1 MEDNDDDFDAWQHED
16 VDALRVEASDSKA
29 FSEPQPVD
37 NLILIIDARE
47 NMLLPEKPR
56 ECHLSAALR
65 LAVEVYRLKI
75 QQNDDSR
82 LAVLM
87 IGTNATTRP
96 GGTNLG
102 ARRLPKTVD
111 VILPLDSPSADA
123 ILTLQNA
130 AANASKFSESLGRSP
145 GLPVASAL
153 GSCMQILAEVA
164 KTTDHRRL
172 FFITNDDDPGSSSLT
187 DAKIKVSDCKDGG
200 IEIIILPIQ
209 HPTRA
214 KFDPSKFWNH
224 IQVAPILAAKPA
236 LSTRSN
242 RERFAD
248 RFHDEDGGEVDDD
261 NDSDEASAST
271 SAAEAGMS
279 HLEFSNVLPV
289 SVDGTFDQ
297 LLSQTRRRLSKK
309 RTYARVPMT
318 LAPGVHLGVCLYNL
332 LYPAKKPASKIIQ
345 AETNMA
351 VRSET
356 HFIDQATGSNLQ
368 HHEIMNYIDVG
379 KRRILFTKEESATQR
394 QVFGKGRGIEIIGF
408 QAREALRDI
417 DVMRP
422 PYFVLPSERDV
433 AGSSLAFRALWQRM
447 LDRNLVAIAL
457 LTTRNIAAPVVCAL
471 LPEQER
477 RCDRTGAQLTPAG
490 IYALPFPF
498 ADDIR
503 SVQAK
508 SSTGECSKDEFL
520 AAEAAAIEVVTRLS
534 TYAGPLR
541 SSLSDGKEKMVA
553 KTTGVRLEPPA
564 SIRAPNT
571 ASGSRRTPLFS
582 TFEPSTMLPNPV
594 LQQFYGGLEALAL
607 SLRDAPKVDQLLPH
621 SSAQEEVMSE
631 AAKRFIGATGLD
643 DSITKPKKLKKV
655 QKRNEEE
662 D

>member
-16 VDALRVEASDSKA
+16 IDALQVEASDSKA
-29 FSEPQPVD
+29 FTEPQPVD
-37 NLILIIDARE
+37 NLILIIDARD
-47 NMLLPEKPR
+47 NMLLPEQPR

-65 LAVEVYRLKI
+65 LVVEVYRLKI
-75 QQNDDSR
+75 QQHDDSR

-87 IGTNATTRP
+87 IGTNAATRP
-96 GGTNLG
+96 GAANLG
-102 ARRLPKTVD
+102 SRRLPKNVD
-111 VILPLDSPSADA
+111 VILPLDAPSADA

-130 AANASKFSESLGRSP
+130 AANASKFSESLGRSA
-145 GLPVASAL
+145 GLPVASVL

-164 KTTDHRRL
+164 KATDHRRL
-172 FFITNDDDPGSSSLT
+172 FFITNDDDPGPSFLT
-187 DAKIKVSDCKDGG
+187 DAKIKVSDCKDSG
-200 IEIIILPIQ
+200 IEIIVLPIQ

-214 KFDPSKFWNH
+214 KFDPEKFWKY
-224 IQVAPILAAKPA
+224 IQVMPLVAPKPVF
-236 LSTRSN
+236 SS
-242 RERFAD
+242 REKFAD
-248 RFHDEDGGEVDDD
+248 RFNDDGGEVEDDFDDD
-261 NDSDEASAST
+261 DASSSSAT
-271 SAAEAGMS
+271 SIGGAGTTS
-279 HLEFSNVLPV
+279 HHELSNVLPV
-289 SVDGTFDQ
+289 SVVGTFDQ

-309 RTYARVPMT
+309 RTYARVPLT

-332 LYPAKKPASKIIQ
+332 LYPAKKPSAKIIQ

-368 HHEIMNYIDVG
+368 NHEIMNYIDVG
-379 KRRILFTKEESATQR
+379 KRRILFTKEESAAQR

-408 QAREALRDI
+408 QARGSLRDI

-422 PYFVLPSERDV
+422 PYFVLPSERDI
-433 AGSSLAFRALWQRM
+433 AGSSLTFRALWQRM

-471 LPEQER
+471 MPEQER

-520 AAEAAAIEVVTRLS
+520 AAEAAAKEVVTRLA
-534 TYAGPLR
+534 TFAGPLR
-541 SSLSDGKEKMVA
+541 APPGGKEKMVA
-553 KTTGVRLEPPA
+553 KSSGARIDMPTSIPA
-564 SIRAPNT
+564 AL
-571 ASGSRRTPLFS
+571 AVSGSRSTPLYS

-594 LQQFYGGLEALAL
+594 LQQFYSGLEALAL
-607 SLRDAPKVDQLLPH
+607 SLRDAPKVDQLLPP
-621 SSAQEEVMSE
+621 SSAQEAVIGE
-631 AAKRFIGATGLD
+631 AAKRFVDATGLD
-643 DSITKPKKLKKV
+643 ESMTKPKKLRKV
-655 QKRNEEE
+655 QKREEE